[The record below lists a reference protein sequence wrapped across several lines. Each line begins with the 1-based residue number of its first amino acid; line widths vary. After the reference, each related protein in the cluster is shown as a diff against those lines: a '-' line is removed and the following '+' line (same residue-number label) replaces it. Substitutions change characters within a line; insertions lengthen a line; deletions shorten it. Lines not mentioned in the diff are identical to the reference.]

1 MLELPLL
8 FFAAAANPDWI
19 SQLGGRAET
28 NTRGEVTGV
37 SLRGTYVADSDLA
50 KLAALPQ
57 LARIDLALSRVS
69 DLGMLR
75 LKDLKSVREIDL
87 FFAELVTD
95 EGLAAMKNWPK
106 IERLNL
112 RGTKVTD
119 NTLSLFAGKASITS
133 LDIGYAEVT
142 DSGLQHLP
150 RYPNLRELAFGGNKM
165 TEVGLQV
172 LRALP
177 QLTKL
182 DLSGKQRTDSG
193 LWFVG
198 LTDLGLDPV
207 ATLTELR
214 ELNIAGTPVSSRGL
228 EKLRSLKKL
237 EKLNLL
243 GCKRVTDEAA
253 AVLAA
258 FPALKWIELKDTAL
272 TAKGFSA
279 LRSARPNLVVAGDPA
294 VEPPDPY
301 RVEVEERSVRVTRVN
316 SMSPERLDEAA
327 IVSVNLKDGSVAIGT
342 ALDTNPH
349 VRVEFR
355 GFEVKEPV
363 QIPPS
368 TGGGVLH
375 DSARLRV
382 TRLACPSRASCPA
395 NEFAAVDVQLPAG
408 SVVRLEK
415 SAAPRYNES
424 PLPIEIVRVEVKPAP
439 AK

>member
-8 FFAAAANPDWI
+8 FFAVANPDWV
-19 SQLGGRAET
+19 SHLGGRVET
-28 NTRGEVTGV
+28 DARGDVTAV
-37 SLRGTYVADSDLA
+37 WLRGTYVADSDLA
-50 KLAALPQ
+50 KVAGMPRLEKL
-57 LARIDLALSRVS
+57 DLALSRVT

-75 LKDLKSVREIDL
+75 LKDLKNVREIDL

-106 IERLNL
+106 VERLNL

-119 NTLSLFAGKASITS
+119 NTLSLFAGKESITA

-172 LRALP
+172 LRAMP

-182 DLSGKQRTDSG
+182 DISGKQRTDSG

-198 LTDLGLDPV
+198 LTDIGLDPV
-207 ATLTELR
+207 ATLADLR
-214 ELNIAGTPVSSRGL
+214 ELNVSGTPVSSRGL
-228 EKLRSLKKL
+228 EKLRGLKKL

-243 GCKRVTDEAA
+243 ACKRVTDEAV

-258 FPALKWIELKDTAL
+258 MPALKWVELKDTSL
-272 TAKGFSA
+272 TAKGFADLRKAKPA
-279 LRSARPNLVVAGDPA
+279 LMIAGDPSK
-294 VEPPDPY
+294 EPPDPY
-301 RVEVEERSVRVTRVN
+301 KVEVDERAVRVTRVN

-327 IVSVNLKDGSVAIGT
+327 IVSVNLKDGSVALG
-342 ALDTNPH
+342 AAMEANPH
-349 VRVEFR
+349 VRVELR
-355 GFEVKEPV
+355 GVEMKEPV
-363 QIPPS
+363 QIPAAS
-368 TGGGVLH
+368 GDKVLH

-382 TRLACPSRASCPA
+382 SRLACPSRASCPV
-395 NEFAAVDVQLPAG
+395 NEFAAVDVQVATG
-408 SVVRLEK
+408 TVVSLK
-415 SAAPRYNES
+415 KGAAARYNEA
-424 PLPIEIVRVEVKPAP
+424 PLPLELVRVEVKPAP
-439 AK
+439 EK